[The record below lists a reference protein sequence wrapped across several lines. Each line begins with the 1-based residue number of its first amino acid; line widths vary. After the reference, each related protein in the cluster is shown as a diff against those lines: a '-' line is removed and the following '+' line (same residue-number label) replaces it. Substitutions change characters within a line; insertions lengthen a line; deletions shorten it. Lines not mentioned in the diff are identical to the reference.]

1 MCVCVCVEGRAYLSS
16 NDDQRAFDSNLLQL
30 GRPNLRFLDQSV
42 VVSSAQ
48 STISGEHDQSDLLH
62 WADGNQGAVNILVC
76 DSEVD
81 AVQNLFSHSVKM
93 RKKRES
99 ITTAPS
105 LFIRHI
111 YIYASRIPDL
121 DKILRERSPTH
132 DSFLRTAYFR
142 SSDQLHRIRDL
153 LSRLHG

>member
-111 YIYASRIPDL
+111 YIYMQVESQTLTRFSENGRPPTTASCAR
-121 DKILRERSPTH
+121 RTFAAAT
-132 DSFLRTAYFR
+132 SFIASVIF
-142 SSDQLHRIRDL
+142 
-153 LSRLHG
+153 